1 MKVHSRVQV
10 YPFVSSR
17 PFLKLRRG
25 KILRTTNQ
33 DTKNNQVLRNS
44 NSAALSAKM
53 DTCSLPL
60 KIHFWIVSPEL
71 MSLKHPMSHDNRIP
85 GWKAVCGKVVGRCTA
100 ALALLPCSCA
110 AEEKSQQVK
119 ALHGWQGELEATAGA
134 HSGRTSYLLR
144 LIVAPAD
151 TASTLVFSSSSLV
164 KSVEVSY
171 PHGGITRNDFVHL
184 IHFSPL
190 EEA

>member
-1 MKVHSRVQV
+1 
-10 YPFVSSR
+10 
-17 PFLKLRRG
+17 
-25 KILRTTNQ
+25 
-33 DTKNNQVLRNS
+33 
-44 NSAALSAKM
+44 M

-71 MSLKHPMSHDNRIP
+71 MSLKHPMSHENRIP

-134 HSGRTSYLLR
+134 HSGRTKADRGSSRYSKYFGVLFFLLGEKCGSELPPWR
-144 LIVAPAD
+144 HHKEWLCPFD
-151 TASTLVFSSSSLV
+151 TFLSFGGSLGPTLHSEDSLLGLR
-164 KSVEVSY
+164 VSAL
-171 PHGGITRNDFVHL
+171 TRQQH
-184 IHFSPL
+184 
-190 EEA
+190 